1 MNDITMNI
9 DTNEIISTRGRRTTK
24 RTSATVARRP
34 KPKTL
39 TMMLAWNA
47 STNICER
54 SMLAHCVE
62 VAGSH
67 NWLLPD
73 FGTSTPDDR
82 GRGGWN
88 RRRPGPEDG
97 ADDRRTLYRPPD
109 VTE

>member
-1 MNDITMNI
+1 
-9 DTNEIISTRGRRTTK
+9 
-24 RTSATVARRP
+24 
-34 KPKTL
+34 
-39 TMMLAWNA
+39 
-47 STNICER
+47 
-54 SMLAHCVE
+54 MLAHSV
-62 VAGSH
+62 VAAGSH